1 LGKLTKVHRRLLN
14 FIALAFLLFFVLPL
28 SLRAVLYVVDN
39 RTPSDYSYDVGTAD
53 MASIGL
59 LPAAETQPAARLL
72 IMSVPMSGK
81 RGQFLTHSWVV
92 LKPENARS
100 WSRYDVLGFASR
112 DGAGVR
118 NGEWLGNRPVLNRY
132 APDGRWFGRSPV
144 VIVDTEGKT
153 AAAAITKITAVIE
166 NYETLA
172 GHYRFWPGPN
182 SNTFVA
188 AVLRAAPELRA
199 SLPPTAIGRDFRPS
213 AFFGLTDSRTGVE
226 ADLLG
231 IVGLKVGWIEGLEI
245 NLFSFVAG
253 LDLRQPA
260 LKLPGFGQIDFEKPG
275 SVVTRPNNREVRFS
289 AGQTQGFQSFY

>member
-1 LGKLTKVHRRLLN
+1 
-14 FIALAFLLFFVLPL
+14 
-28 SLRAVLYVVDN
+28 
-39 RTPSDYSYDVGTAD
+39 
-53 MASIGL
+53 
-59 LPAAETQPAARLL
+59 
-72 IMSVPMSGK
+72 
-81 RGQFLTHSWVV
+81 
-92 LKPENARS
+92 
-100 WSRYDVLGFASR
+100 
-112 DGAGVR
+112 VR
-118 NGEWLGNRPVLNRY
+118 NGEWLGNRPALNRY
-132 APDGRWFGRSPV
+132 APDGRWFGKSPT
-144 VIVDTEGKT
+144 VIVDAKGKT
-153 AAAAITKITAVIE
+153 AAAAITKINALIE

-213 AFFGLTDSRTGVE
+213 AFLGLTDSRTGVE

-260 LKLPGFGQIDFEKPG
+260 LKLPGFGQIYFEKPG
-275 SVVTRPNNREVRFS
+275 SVIAGPNNSEVPFRPVELRAFRAFIKARADSPS
-289 AGQTQGFQSFY
+289 AQNV